1 MANYLYEGVFLF
13 ILIFFVGCIKGETN
27 NQRVSNMLNLDGVKI
42 EHLGHAGFK
51 ITDGD
56 TIYIDPFNVN
66 TDEKAD
72 IILITHEHYDHCSVK
87 DIQKL
92 VKENTTIVT
101 VADCQSKLSS
111 VVSGI
116 KGVKIVRP
124 GAKLMIGNVSIETV
138 PAYNVNKQ
146 FHPKANEWV
155 GFIVT
160 IKGKRIYHAGDTDL
174 IPEMKNITN
183 IDVALLPVSGTYVM
197 TAEEAADAANRIM
210 PKVAV
215 PMHYGSIVGTKAD
228 AEKFKKLCKCRV
240 EILANQ

>member
-1 MANYLYEGVFLF
+1 MRFSLF
-13 ILIFFVGCIKGETN
+13 SSKINVGE
-27 NQRVSNMLNLDGVKI
+27 VSAMLNLEGVKI

-51 ITDGD
+51 VTDSD

-72 IILITHEHYDHCSVK
+72 IILITHEHYDHCSIK

-92 VKENTTIVT
+92 VKQDTIIVT

-111 VVSGI
+111 VVSSI

-124 GAKLMIGNVSIETV
+124 GAKLMIGNVSIEAV
-138 PAYNVNKQ
+138 PAYNINKQ

-183 IDVALLPVSGTYVM
+183 IDAALLPVSGTYVM
-197 TAEEAADAANRIM
+197 TAEEAAKAAEIIK
-210 PKVAV
+210 PKIAV
-215 PMHYGSIVGTKAD
+215 PMHYGAIVGSAND
-228 AEKFKKLCKCRV
+228 AEKFKQLYKGDAR
-240 EILANQ
+240 IL